1 MGNSIKEID
10 SYNSCVICN
19 VKMVIISHRRTYLGI
34 QYSISFTAKSQF
46 ETHRYEFLLYA
57 IKCCNLV
64 TLTKVI
70 RSAPYFKFEYM
81 TIYFAHFDL
90 AEM

>member
-34 QYSISFTAKSQF
+34 QYSISLLRKANLKHIGMNFYSMQKSVA
-46 ETHRYEFLLYA
+46 T
-57 IKCCNLV
+57 
-64 TLTKVI
+64 
-70 RSAPYFKFEYM
+70 
-81 TIYFAHFDL
+81 
-90 AEM
+90 